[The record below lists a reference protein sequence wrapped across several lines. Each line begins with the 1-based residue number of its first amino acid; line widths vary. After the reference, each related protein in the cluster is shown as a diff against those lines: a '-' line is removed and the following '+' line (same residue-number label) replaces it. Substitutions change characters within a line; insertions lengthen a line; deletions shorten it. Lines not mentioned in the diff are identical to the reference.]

1 MDFYLRTRLS
11 LFVRAVYKE
20 DINSEIK
27 TIQNGVFH
35 ETKWRIPRN
44 KMAYSTTQNGVF
56 HTQLREVTFKL
67 SYGS

>member
-35 ETKWRIPRN
+35 ETKWRIPRH
-44 KMAYSTTQNGVF
+44 KMAYSI
-56 HTQLREVTFKL
+56 R
-67 SYGS
+67 S